1 MRGITTLIVMS
12 GLLAMALLV
21 AIPVFD
27 AIAPIA
33 TAMTT
38 SNYDS
43 IIGNIHETGVKWVV
57 VTAIG
62 TFVLWTVFWILR
74 EERQEVR

>member
-33 TAMTT
+33 TSMTT
-38 SNYDS
+38 DNYHS